1 MVINGGGFDLA
12 NGIAVDVFCACVGGK
27 LPTLFLNPG
36 NPELKSNSITFT
48 LPAAAPTGPGSIV
61 VSNAGS
67 GHSYAAKSDA
77 VSVPIGARILVTNVT
92 QVGSTLTV
100 DGAGFSS
107 LTVINFF
114 NAQKGGVV
122 NLGGLTAAGT
132 AKIPIK
138 LISSTR
144 FTFSKPSGAVA
155 GPAFVQALNPPFVP
169 FTSSGNDPC
178 GAFTLK

>member
-1 MVINGGGFDLA
+1 M
-12 NGIAVDVFCACVGGK
+12 
-27 LPTLFLNPG
+27 FLNTG
-36 NPELKSNSITFT
+36 NPNLKSNSITFI
-48 LPAAAPTGPGSIV
+48 LPAVTPTGPGSIE

-67 GHSYAAKSDA
+67 GHSYATKSAA
-77 VSVPIGARILVTNVT
+77 VSVPIGARILVTKVT
-92 QVGSTLTV
+92 QAGTTLTV

-122 NLGGLTAAGT
+122 NLGGLTAAGA

-138 LISSTR
+138 LVSSTR
-144 FTFSKPSGAVA
+144 FTFTIPAGAVA

-178 GAFTLK
+178 GALTLD